1 MPTLTAQ
8 ITSKGGEKL
17 SETEQQFTSLSLVV
31 KNNRTLV
38 ESLQSSIKGDLLE
51 GENAYYCETKKA
63 KVDAI
68 KRTCI
73 KSLPNVLVIHLQ
85 RFEYNWQSGTRIK
98 LNDYFEFPVQL
109 DMQPFTAAGLRVQEL
124 GDAHR
129 SELEPDGYYSYDLV
143 GVLVHA
149 GTAEAGHYYSYNKR
163 RAGDPRRP
171 SGRAQKDGFYIFDDT
186 RVEHQ
191 DLLSNRPGLPGAVK
205 RPQRFPQ

>member
-191 DLLSNRPGLPGAVK
+191 DLLSNRPGLPGADK
-205 RPQRFPQ
+205 RP